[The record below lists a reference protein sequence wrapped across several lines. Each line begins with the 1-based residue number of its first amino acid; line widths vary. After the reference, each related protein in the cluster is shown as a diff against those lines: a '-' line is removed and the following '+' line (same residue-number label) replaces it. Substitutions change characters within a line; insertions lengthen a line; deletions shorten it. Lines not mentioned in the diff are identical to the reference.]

1 MPNDRPAEARH
12 DPARDRTHDRELARR
27 LASKV
32 KLLVLDVDGVLTD
45 GGLYYD
51 AEGRIMKR
59 FDVQDGLGMKMAQEA
74 GLKLAVIT
82 GLDSPAVSARIRE
95 LGVTDYHFGHT
106 HKPPLLESIRVKHGL
121 EFAQMAYLGDDWV
134 DVSVMRM
141 VGLPL
146 AVANAQPEVKRLAA
160 WVTGRGGGHGAV
172 REAIAFILEAR
183 GLLEAQWRRWG
194 G

>member
-1 MPNDRPAEARH
+1 MPVERAPEPPMDQG
-12 DPARDRTHDRELARR
+12 RDRIHDRESARK
-27 LASKV
+27 LASRV

-51 AEGRIMKR
+51 ADGRVMKR
-59 FDVQDGLGMKMAQEA
+59 FNVQDGLGVKMAQEA

-82 GLDSPAVSARIRE
+82 GLDSPAVSARMRE
-95 LGVTDYHFGHT
+95 LGVADYHFGHT

-121 EFAQMAYLGDDWV
+121 EFDQMAYLGDDWV

-141 VGLPL
+141 VGLPM
-146 AVANAQPEVKRLAA
+146 AVANAQPEVRRLAA
-160 WVTGRGGGHGAV
+160 WVTERRGGDGAA